1 MKTNN
6 YYLIIPICIMLLL
19 IQSCV
24 HRVIYTYCDQFQNK
38 DSLIQCILTNY
49 DSEAL
54 CGLACCYEDSN
65 AVFYGYLISDSTDNL
80 GWYSGVG
87 CDNDTVA
94 LFYNT
99 KGLAMGCYSNSN
111 HIVQQTIIFPDSVSD
126 MLDETYDLSWLG
138 VSVWDKSKFAKEY
151 NNLDSLYNET
161 LTTLDIE
168 SYNKLR
174 RLVSTPNRHIIILT
188 DGTEVIEKMFTDTL
202 LPISI
207 KIANKTHYP
216 VACYDVYSIMI
227 AGTRVPD
234 EEFQFAYNYLCVA
247 ADSMYYPAV
256 FLKACLCLTG
266 AYFPQDTILGKK
278 LLEQCH
284 GTTSVPFWQ
293 QYYKP
298 VVYQHLLQQ

>member
-1 MKTNN
+1 
-6 YYLIIPICIMLLL
+6 MLLL
-19 IQSCV
+19 IQSCG
-24 HRVIYTYCDQFQNK
+24 HRVTYTYCDQFTDK

-54 CGLACCYEDSN
+54 FGLSCCYEDSN
-65 AVFYGYLISDSTDNL
+65 AVFYGYLISDSTDDL
-80 GWYSGVG
+80 GWYSGIG

-94 LFYNT
+94 LFYST

-111 HIVQQTIIFPDSVSD
+111 HIIQQTIIFPDSVSD
-126 MLDETYDLSWLG
+126 MLDETYHLSWLG

-174 RLVSTPNRHIIILT
+174 RLISTTNKPITILT

-207 KIANKTHYP
+207 EIANKTHYP

-227 AGTRVPD
+227 NGTRVPA
-234 EEFQFAYNYLCVA
+234 EEFQFAYNYLCEA

-278 LLEQCH
+278 LLEQCQ
-284 GTTSVPFWQ
+284 GITSIPFWQ
-293 QYYKP
+293 QYSKP
-298 VVYQHLLQQ
+298 VVYQHLLQQQ